1 MKFIVPKTL
10 DLQSSLN
17 FCTVL
22 DGLKNNENF
31 IGNEEIIY
39 DYVNLNRVEPF
50 GMLIL
55 GSKIRELV
63 NEFPNCAHEDRNF
76 KNQGSASSYAAHM
89 GFFKSVYQDYGKM
102 PGEAK
107 GSDTYIPI
115 KYINIDSMRND
126 RYKELESISKEIAQI
141 LSRGNKNLELCLS
154 YSTFELLRNIL
165 EHSESKSFWY
175 SGQYWPSKK
184 IVEVCILD
192 EGIGITNSIKK
203 NKKIIIDNDLDAIR
217 LSLEPGIST
226 NGIARESNDFYSNSG
241 FGLYMISN
249 ICKEGG
255 DIAICT
261 GSKCLLINKNKESI
275 YETSFK
281 GTAIRIRLDLNKLGT
296 AKEMITNLSKVGTKR
311 ARKFKKLKTITSEIL
326 TI

>member
-1 MKFIVPKTL
+1 MKLKVPKNL
-10 DLQSSLN
+10 DLPSSLN
-17 FCTVL
+17 FCILL
-22 DGLKNNENF
+22 DSLKNSENLMR
-31 IGNEEIIY
+31 NEEIIY
-39 DYVNLNRVEPF
+39 DYGDLNRVEPF

-63 NEFPNCAHEDRNF
+63 NKFPDCAHRDSNF
-76 KNQGSASSYAAHM
+76 KNGGSASSYAAHM
-89 GFFKSVYQDYGKM
+89 GFFKSVYQDYGKK

-107 GSDTYIPI
+107 GSNTYIPI
-115 KYINIDSMRND
+115 KYININSMRNN
-126 RYKELESISKEIAQI
+126 RYEELENISTEIAEI
-141 LSRGNKNLELCLS
+141 LSRGNENLETCLS
-154 YSTFELLRNIL
+154 YSTLELLRNVL
-165 EHSESKSFWY
+165 EHSESKNFWY

-217 LSLEPGIST
+217 VSLEPGIST
-226 NGIARESNDFYSNSG
+226 NGIARESNDPYSNSG

-249 ICKEGG
+249 ICKYGG

-261 GSKCLLINKNKESI
+261 GNKCLLIDGNGEST
-275 YETSFK
+275 YETAFK

-296 AKEMITNLSKVGTKR
+296 TKEILIDLSKSGTKR
-311 ARKFKKLKTITSEIL
+311 AKEFKKLKTITNEIL